1 MVIVIGLYLVIWGKS
16 KDGKE
21 VELIEQQAD
30 QKQEA
35 TDFSTKDDHHMVVH
49 SKTNMSPHNA
59 V

>member
-1 MVIVIGLYLVIWGKS
+1 MTGAMVIVIGLYLVIWGKS
-16 KDGKE
+16 KDGKQ

-35 TDFSTKDDHHMVVH
+35 TDFSTKDVVH

>member
-16 KDGKE
+16 KDGKQ

-35 TDFSTKDDHHMVVH
+35 TDFSTKEVVH